1 MCTQDTLV
9 YNMYCIM
16 CVPKAMYV
24 PEIHPGANR
33 TNITQPHMCLVNT
46 IPDIFPLLHLNS
58 LARSPSREP
67 LEVFALNFYRHRR
80 TDEPQ
85 VSGAAPPTVG
95 GYATRGCKDQNT
107 RIFA

>member
-1 MCTQDTLV
+1 MAKEIETSNRENFLVCASQGMLRDVSPSV

-16 CVPKAMYV
+16 YVPKAMYV

-33 TNITQPHMCLVNT
+33 ANITQPHMCLVNT

-67 LEVFALNFYRHRR
+67 
-80 TDEPQ
+80 
-85 VSGAAPPTVG
+85 
-95 GYATRGCKDQNT
+95 
-107 RIFA
+107 